1 MTTLPPLDVSQ
12 PDRRKV
18 IRNRIILGLFVAAI
32 AASFAVNGL
41 SSGHG
46 DADSVQAGDCF
57 ENTGTEKDPHI
68 KKHDCD
74 DARADY
80 KVLKRFKDAVT
91 DMTCWDVKGATGSLT
106 QVGSTSYVVCFK
118 ENKH

>member
-1 MTTLPPLDVSQ
+1 MATLPPLDVSQ

-18 IRNRIILGLFVAAI
+18 IRNRIILGLFVVSI
-32 AASFAVNGL
+32 GASIAVNGF
-41 SSGHG
+41 SRGPG

-68 KKHDCD
+68 KKHDCG
-74 DARADY
+74 DAHAAY
-80 KVLKRFKDAVT
+80 KVLKRFKNAVT
-91 DMTCWDVKGATGSLT
+91 DISCWDVKGATGSLT

-118 ENKH
+118 ENTH

>member
-1 MTTLPPLDVSQ
+1 MTTLPPLGAPQ

-18 IRNRIILGLFVAAI
+18 IRNRIILGLFVAAV
-32 AASFAVNGL
+32 AASIAVNGF
-41 SSGHG
+41 SSGSD

-68 KKHDCD
+68 KKHDCG
-74 DARADY
+74 DAHADY

-91 DMTCWDVKGATGSLT
+91 DMSCWDVKGATGSLT

-118 ENKH
+118 KNTH